1 MLKRLVEARPR
12 LRLRPSALGQPEFT
26 VGWET
31 LELCAREAMPLLA
44 REHAETERDERLPY
58 DPDWDRLLSWSASGA
73 LDVWTLRADGELIG
87 YASVLFM
94 PHLYSRQ
101 VQMANVHAPYVM
113 PEWRLGR
120 LGLDMLK
127 VLFSALKDRGVD
139 VVDVDIDVDARL
151 HNGLDRMG
159 FVRTEIRQRKWLN
172 V

>member
-1 MLKRLVEARPR
+1 MLKRLAEARPR
-12 LRLRPSALGQPEFT
+12 LRLKPSDPGQPEFT

-73 LDVWTLRADGELIG
+73 LDIWTLRADGELIG

-120 LGLDMLK
+120 LGFDMLK
-127 VLFSALKDRGVD
+127 ALFSSLKDRGVD
-139 VVDVDIDVDARL
+139 VFDIDIEIDHPL
-151 HNGLDRMG
+151 NNWLDRIG
-159 FVRTEIRQRKWLN
+159 FKRPEIRRRKWLN